1 MNQII
6 TYLKKTYHPLAILVY
21 GSYADGSNNANSDFD
36 ALVISKDQKHHDV
49 SFVGSIQLDVF
60 VYPRSFFLGDVN
72 YENFLQLFD
81 SQVVFDPEGLG
92 QELKDRVLNY
102 LGSLPRK
109 SPDEIESNIAWCR
122 KMLLRA
128 NRKDA
133 EGMFRWHWLL
143 TDSLEI
149 FCDAVGQFYFGPK
162 KSLRWMAKEYPAAYD
177 RYAKALFSLDYQAAR
192 EWVECLETL
201 PPPVPVEV

>member
-6 TYLKKTYHPLAILVY
+6 TYLKETYHPLAILVY

-81 SQVVFDPEGLG
+81 SQVVFDTEGLG

-102 LGSLPRK
+102 LDSLPRK
-109 SPDEIESNIAWCR
+109 SSDEIESNIAWCR

-128 NRKDA
+128 GRKDA

-149 FCDAVGQFYFGPK
+149 FCDAVGQFYFVF
-162 KSLRWMAKEYPAAYD
+162 MIH
-177 RYAKALFSLDYQAAR
+177 
-192 EWVECLETL
+192 
-201 PPPVPVEV
+201 

>member
-1 MNQII
+1 ME
-6 TYLKKTYHPLAILVY
+6 KTVSIL
-21 GSYADGSNNANSDFD
+21 GST
-36 ALVISKDQKHHDV
+36 
-49 SFVGSIQLDVF
+49 GSIGTQSLTVCQKQGYP
-60 VYPRSFFLGDVN
+60 VYALTAHSNWKLLEQQIRQYRPRYAALT
-72 YENFLQLFD
+72 
-81 SQVVFDPEGLG
+81 DP
-92 QELKDRVLNY
+92 QAAKELKDRVLNY